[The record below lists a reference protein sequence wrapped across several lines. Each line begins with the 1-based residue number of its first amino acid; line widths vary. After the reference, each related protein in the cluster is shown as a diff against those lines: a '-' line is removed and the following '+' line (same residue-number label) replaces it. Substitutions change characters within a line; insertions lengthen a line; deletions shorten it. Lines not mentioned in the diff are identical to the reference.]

1 MKTATLQ
8 RSIIEKLPKT
18 DLHCHLDGSLRVET
32 VIDLAKTRNVE
43 LPTMDP
49 EKLRGILV
57 QDNAANLVE
66 YLKAFDITT
75 SVMQDY
81 EALYRVAY
89 ELVEDAAAE
98 NVIHLEVRYAPILH
112 QRKGMRLIEIVD
124 AVLEGMRDA
133 GRKFGV
139 SWGLIIC
146 GMRMSDPKYTLQMA
160 ELCVMYKHRGVVAFD
175 LAGAE
180 RDHPA
185 SDHKE
190 AFELILKNNVNITI
204 HAGEAYGPESI
215 RQALH
220 ECGAHRLGHA
230 VRLKEDG
237 DLLNYCCDHRIPLEI
252 NLTSNVQTGAIEDL
266 RFHPLRMYYDFGLR
280 CCICTD
286 NRLMSGTTVTD
297 ELYKAHSILGFTLE
311 ELKDLVVYSLKSSF
325 LHHKEKVEMIQAAL
339 RKMKEIRASAD
350 EGVTGA
356 AVADIPTEQFTGS
369 HDHRFRNNH
378 EEEEEKEKARP
389 AGKSK

>member
-1 MKTATLQ
+1 MTNQ
-8 RSIIEKLPKT
+8 RISRELIAKLPKT

-32 VIDLAKTRNVE
+32 VLDLARTRNVQ
-43 LPTMDP
+43 LPT
-49 EKLRGILV
+49 EKEDELRSILV

-89 ELVEDAAAE
+89 ELIEDAAAE

-112 QRKGMRLIEIVD
+112 QRRGMRLIEIVD
-124 AVLEGMRDA
+124 AVLEGLRDA
-133 GRKFGV
+133 GQRYNV

-185 SDHKE
+185 NQHKE
-190 AFELILKNNVNITI
+190 AFDLILANNVNITI

-252 NLTSNVQTGAIEDL
+252 NLTSNVQTGAISDL
-266 RFHPLRMYYDFGLR
+266 RFHPLRLYYDFGMR

-297 ELYKAHSILGFTLE
+297 ELFKAHEQLGFTLE
-311 ELKDLVVYSLKSSF
+311 ELKDLIVFGLKSAF
-325 LHHKEKVEMIQAAL
+325 IHHKDKVERIQSTL
-339 RKMKEIRASAD
+339 KILKEFRLD
-350 EGVTGA
+350 PEDCVTGA
-356 AVADIPTEQFTGS
+356 AVADIPTEEFTGS
-369 HDHRFRNNH
+369 HDNRFRPNN
-378 EEEEEKEKARP
+378 EEESLEEARE
-389 AGKSK
+389 ATSDR